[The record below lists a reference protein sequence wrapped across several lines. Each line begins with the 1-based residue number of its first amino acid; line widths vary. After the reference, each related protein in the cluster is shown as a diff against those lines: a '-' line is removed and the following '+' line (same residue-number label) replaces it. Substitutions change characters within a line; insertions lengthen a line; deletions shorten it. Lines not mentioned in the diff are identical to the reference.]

1 MKRLVLRTCVGC
13 RGTFPQKQLLR
24 ITGGGEAG
32 VSLDFKQKLPGR
44 GAYLCYNQAC
54 LEAARKRQSLQR
66 ALKKPLPDHIW
77 TEIDEAVKAA
87 QDKGEE

>member
-1 MKRLVLRTCVGC
+1 MKREVLRTCVGC
-13 RGTFPQKQLLR
+13 RGVFPQKQLLR
-24 ITGGGEAG
+24 IAGGGEAG